1 MMIFPRVSPHFPAD
15 SIPFVGRAL
24 FRSLGGERRTPITAQ
39 QLLQGSTLNFSM
51 TSVALF
57 LGIPPWPFTSQFT
70 VLAVGLFSS
79 LLLGHV
85 PTLQAD
91 VILSEM
97 MAANRHTLADETG
110 AFPDW
115 VELQN
120 TGPDAVALDGWH
132 LTDTATNLT
141 RWTFP
146 AVTLPTGGFL
156 VVFASGR
163 DRTQDISHLH
173 TNFRLD
179 ADGGYV
185 GLVKPDGVTVASA
198 FDDYP
203 KLKADGAFGRAESR
217 TNLSLL
223 IDVAPQV
230 LIPTS
235 ADQLSLNWT
244 QPDFSPGPGWF
255 IGTAPPSIGFD
266 TSLPANAPA
275 NLARSGTAT
284 QSSTLSGFTASL
296 GINRN
301 LRDFTHTA
309 GNDPNATWTL
319 DLHRRVV
326 IHSMT
331 LRNRTSCCGSR
342 LRDITAKILDTDKHT
357 VLFESDL
364 LNPENTGYVYPNGPD
379 HIDVILPD
387 PKVGQFI
394 QIQRQ
399 SDPDLSGSRGQGN
412 GDEASVL
419 SLGEVE
425 VIAQELGGYQPFVR
439 TDLKSE
445 MLGRNSSA
453 FVRLPFL
460 VQDPKTLASLSLK
473 IRYDD
478 GFVAYLN
485 GIEVV
490 RRSAPS
496 STQWDSMATRNREP
510 AIVLQPEFIDLAG
523 SLSNM
528 QTGMNVFSFHVLN
541 SSIDDGNLLLQPELS
556 ATRINHADRAF
567 LVTPTP
573 GAGNQSEFY
582 LGEVRDTRL
591 SVDRGFFEKP
601 FSLEITSS
609 TPAAVIYYSVNGDE
623 PGPGKGIRYSG
634 AITITNTAVIRT
646 RAYLEGWKPTDID
659 TATYLFLRDV
669 VHQASNWPTTHV
681 PPPGFPATWGNNSV
695 DYGMDPNVISKYSA
709 GDWNEAL
716 TQLPSLS
723 IVTEM
728 PNLFD
733 SATGIYANASK
744 HGEEWERPASIE
756 FLEPTNAVPGVFHEA
771 CGLRI
776 RGGYS
781 RNPQFI
787 KHSLRI
793 FFRSEYGASKL
804 RFPIFGPEGAGEF
817 DTFDLRTSQ
826 NYSWTGGDPHDTL
839 VREEFCEETL
849 GALGQPHRRNRYTH
863 LYLNGQYWGIYE
875 FDERPEASYGA
886 TYFGG
891 VKTNYD
897 VVKCGNHIAGFV
909 TEATDGNLVEWT
921 KLWNMTRSMV
931 KDGSNSNY
939 FRILGCTAEGV
950 RNPSLPVMMDV
961 DNLIDYMLEI
971 FYSGDGDATLS
982 SFLGNNQPNNWFG
995 MRDRSNRE
1003 VGFRFFNSDCEHTL
1017 GAPSSQVDRTGPFGG
1032 SNEGNISYSNP
1043 QWMHEELMRNAEYR
1057 VRFGDHVQR
1066 HFFDGGALTTEACTN
1081 RFLAKTAQINRA
1093 IRAYS
1098 ARWGDAAHEPPLGEI
1113 EWQRE
1118 INSILKNWFP
1128 SRSGIV
1134 LKQLRLDRL
1143 YPSIGSARFS
1153 RPGGSI
1159 PADVPIELS
1168 QTNSGGI
1175 VYYTTDGSDPRMVA
1189 GAVSLS
1195 ARPYANTLEI
1205 RRPTRIRARVLVGMD
1220 WSALIEG
1227 LFRPAPDSGQNDVGA
1242 PTIVVSPL
1250 SQSVVPGGSV
1260 TLSVLVTNT
1269 AELPLGFRWQANGVD
1284 LPGGLSVLNQRSA
1297 FLTLSNLQPLSV
1309 RYSVWVTNRLRFMGV
1324 RSSEATLT
1332 FFTDTD
1338 ADGLADSWE
1347 KEFGLDPSQAGDRD
1361 LDTDRDGMLN
1371 WQENVAGTDPTD
1383 PSSRLK
1389 LAVVGGEPSATI
1401 RFEAVS
1407 NRTYTVQYSDFK
1419 GDITWLKMIDIAA
1432 FPTNW
1437 VEVLKDPGSGNS
1449 RFYRLITPA
1458 QR

>member
-1 MMIFPRVSPHFPAD
+1 MTSLRPFFGIRPRAFPFRLTVVAIGLFGSLMLARVS
-15 SIPFVGRAL
+15 RL
-24 FRSLGGERRTPITAQ
+24 R
-39 QLLQGSTLNFSM
+39 
-51 TSVALF
+51 
-57 LGIPPWPFTSQFT
+57 
-70 VLAVGLFSS
+70 
-79 LLLGHV
+79 
-85 PTLQAD
+85 AD
-91 VILSEM
+91 VILSEL

-115 VELQN
+115 IELQN
-120 TGPDAVALDGWH
+120 RGPDAVSIEGWH
-132 LTDTATNLT
+132 LTDTAANLN

-146 AVTLPTGGFL
+146 AVTLPAGGFL
-156 VVFASGR
+156 LVFASGL
-163 DRTQDISHLH
+163 DRTQNVAYLH

-185 GLVKPDGVTVASA
+185 GLIKPDGVTVESA
-198 FDDYP
+198 FADYP
-203 KLKADGAFGRAESR
+203 KLEADASFGRAESR
-217 TNLSLL
+217 TDVSMLSG
-223 IDVAPQV
+223 VEPQV
-230 LIPTS
+230 LVPNS
-235 ADQLSLNWT
+235 AGDLSANWT
-244 QPDFSPGPGWF
+244 QPDFSSGAGWF
-255 IGTAPPSIGFD
+255 IGSAPPSIGFD
-266 TSLPANAPA
+266 TSLPANAPS

-284 QSSTLSGFTASL
+284 QSSTLGSFSASL
-296 GINRN
+296 GINSD
-301 LRDFTHTA
+301 LEDFTHTA
-309 GNDPNATWTL
+309 GDDSNATWTL

-326 IHSMT
+326 IHSLT
-331 LRNRTSCCGSR
+331 LQNRTSCCGSR
-342 LRDITAKILDTDKHT
+342 LRDITATILDSDKRS
-357 VLFESDL
+357 VLFASAL
-364 LNPENTGYVYPNGPD
+364 LNPENTGFAYPNGPD

-387 PKVGQFI
+387 PIVGQYI
-394 QIQRQ
+394 EIHRR

-425 VIAQELGGYQPFVR
+425 VMAQELGGYQPFIR
-439 TDLKSE
+439 TDLKSQ

-453 FVRLPFL
+453 FVRLPFFVL
-460 VQDPKTLASLSLK
+460 DPKALASLTLK

-485 GIEVV
+485 GFEVL
-490 RRSAPS
+490 RRRAPS
-496 STQWDSMATRNREP
+496 PTQWNSVATSDREP
-510 AIVLQPEFIDLAG
+510 AVVLQPEFIDLTGA
-523 SLSNM
+523 LSHSV
-528 QTGMNVFSFHVLN
+528 TGTNVLTFQVLN
-541 SSIDDGNLLLQPELS
+541 SSVDDGNLLLQPELL
-556 ATRINHADRAF
+556 ATRVVRADRAF

-573 GAGNQSEFY
+573 GGSNQSAFY
-582 LGEVRDTRL
+582 LGEVHETQL

-623 PGPGKGIRYSG
+623 PAPGKGIRYSG
-634 AITITNTAVIRT
+634 PISITNTTVIRT

-659 TATYLFLRDV
+659 TATYLFLGDV
-669 VHQASNWPTTHV
+669 LHQASNWPATRV

-695 DYGMDPNVISKYSA
+695 DYGMDPNVIAKYSA
-709 GDWNEAL
+709 EDWKEAL

-733 SATGIYANASK
+733 AATGIYANASG

-756 FLEPTNAVPGVFHEA
+756 FLEPTNAVPGVFHEH

-787 KHSLRI
+787 KHSFRI

-804 RFPIFGPEGAGEF
+804 HYPIFGQEGAGEF

-826 NYSWTGGDPHDTL
+826 NYSWTGGDTHDTL

-886 TYFGG
+886 NYFGG

-897 VVKCGNHIAGFV
+897 VVKCGNHVAGFV
-909 TEATDGNLVEWT
+909 TEATDGDLVEWT

-939 FRILGCTAEGV
+939 FRILGCNADGV
-950 RNPSLPVMMDV
+950 RNPNLPVMMDV

-995 MRDRSNRE
+995 MRDRLNRD

-1032 SNEGNISYSNP
+1032 SNQGNIAYSNP

-1066 HFFDGGALTTEACTN
+1066 QFFDGGALTTEACTN
-1081 RFLAKTAQINRA
+1081 RFLRKTGQINRA

-1098 ARWGDAAHEPPLGEI
+1098 ARWGDAAHEPPLGEV

-1118 INSILKNWFP
+1118 INSIMKNWFP
-1128 SRSGIV
+1128 SRNGIV
-1134 LKQLRLDRL
+1134 LRQLRLDRL
-1143 YPSIGSARFS
+1143 YPSLGPARFS
-1153 RPGGSI
+1153 QPNGSV
-1159 PADVPIELS
+1159 PADVAIELS
-1168 QTNSGGI
+1168 QTNTDGV

-1189 GAVSLS
+1189 GAVSQT
-1195 ARPYANTLEI
+1195 ARPYATSLEI
-1205 RRPTRIRARVLVGMD
+1205 HEATRIRARVLVGSD

-1227 LFRPAPDSGQNDVGA
+1227 TFNPAPGSGQMDRGA
-1242 PTIVVSPL
+1242 PSILVGPL
-1250 SQSVVPGGSV
+1250 SQTVVSGGSV

-1269 AELPLGFRWQANGVD
+1269 AELPLGFRWQADGVD
-1284 LPGGLSVLNQRSA
+1284 LPGAIFLLNQRSS
-1297 FLTLSNLQPLSV
+1297 FLTLTNLQSSIAHV
-1309 RYSVWVTNRLRFMGV
+1309 SVWVTNRLRPTGI
-1324 RSSEATLT
+1324 RSPEAILTLLK
-1332 FFTDTD
+1332 DTD
-1338 ADGLADSWE
+1338 GDGLADLWE
-1347 KEFGLDPSQAGDRD
+1347 QEFGLDPSRAVDRD
-1361 LDTDRDGMLN
+1361 FDLDRDGMLN

-1383 PSSRLK
+1383 SSDRLK
-1389 LAVVGGEPSATI
+1389 LEVVGSELPATL
-1401 RFEAVS
+1401 RFNAVS
-1407 NRTYTVQYSDFK
+1407 NRTYTVQFSDFK
-1419 GDITWLKMIDIAA
+1419 EDVRWSNLIDVVA
-1432 FPTNW
+1432 FPTNR
-1437 VEVLKDPGSGNS
+1437 VEVLSDPGSGNG
-1449 RFYRLITPA
+1449 RFYRVMTPA